1 MIGLT
6 SIDPSFCL
14 CLLAKF
20 MISSW
25 TLCHLGHQL
34 EKLEINYSQKL
45 HDSVKHTNTQISNPN
60 LHPNAS
66 KQVQEQE
73 FCQNHDHLVDA
84 WKMKH
89 LWFIWNKLELTI
101 SHFSSTH
108 QAFEEF
114 NARTNHTFNL
124 PNRQQLWLFIIFS
137 LPKQF
142 YQFKNHDL
150 L

>member
-1 MIGLT
+1 MVIGLT

-84 WKMKH
+84 
-89 LWFIWNKLELTI
+89 
-101 SHFSSTH
+101 
-108 QAFEEF
+108 
-114 NARTNHTFNL
+114 
-124 PNRQQLWLFIIFS
+124 
-137 LPKQF
+137 
-142 YQFKNHDL
+142 
-150 L
+150 